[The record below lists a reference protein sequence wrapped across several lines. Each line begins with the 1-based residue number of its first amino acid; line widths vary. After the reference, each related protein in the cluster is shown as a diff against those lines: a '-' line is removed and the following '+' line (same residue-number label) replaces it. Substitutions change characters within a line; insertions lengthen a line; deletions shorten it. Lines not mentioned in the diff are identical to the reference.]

1 MSENTS
7 PQIVAMDSMGLLA
20 AMLSRGWKRYV
31 EEHGEPPDGSFE
43 QLKELVHLVPE
54 VRKILK

>member
-20 AMLSRGWKRYV
+20 AMLSRAWKRYV

-43 QLKELVHLVPE
+43 QLQELVHLVPE